1 MYPQKCPKKKKPAL
15 LKWEQ
20 IQPLLCLP
28 ETAQRQSGGGHKE
41 IPIHDCKTFIK
52 TYEIEK

>member
-1 MYPQKCPKKKKPAL
+1 MSKKKPKKPAL

-28 ETAQRQSGGGHKE
+28 ETAQRQSGGRHKE

-52 TYEIEK
+52 TYETEK